1 MLENI
6 CNKKAIMWLFY
17 IMINILNFKK
27 YLKIRRG
34 VQKMRV
40 QDLIKCINQKTAKKT
55 MSLLFLYIF
64 MLSFCFVLLY
74 PMIYILIN
82 SFKSGYQFLDPSVQW
97 VPKEIVFDNYD
108 YIMKALNFEKTFL
121 NTLIYSIGP
130 SLVQLC
136 SCAIAAYGLARFD
149 FRGKS
154 IFKAA
159 MILTILVPIMMIIV
173 PTYVNFSFM
182 DFFGILKGI
191 SSLIGKDVRPN
202 LIDTPF
208 VFYLPSMLCVGLKGG
223 LFIYIFNQFFKGLPK
238 ELEEASSIDGAG
250 PWRTFLQIVL
260 PSSGSAIITVLIFS
274 VVWHWNDYYQPQMFL
289 SDTSKYTLSV
299 AMNNINPASIVATLE
314 KGQDFVSLNL
324 SGMIFAG
331 SVLLMAPLII
341 FYLIIQRKF
350 MASIATSGIVG

>member
-1 MLENI
+1 MVSAIHLI
-6 CNKKAIMWLFY
+6 CKTI
-17 IMINILNFKK
+17 ILR
-27 YLKIRRG
+27 IERG
-34 VQKMRV
+34 VIVIVNTKFLLKDSYIKKGKSSVVSFSRYAF
-40 QDLIKCINQKTAKKT
+40 LIA
-55 MSLLFLYIF
+55 
-64 MLSFCFVLLY
+64 FCFVLLY
-74 PMIYILIN
+74 PIIYIAIN

-97 VPKEIVFDNYD
+97 VPKEIVFDNYN
-108 YIMKALNFEKTFL
+108 YIKIALDFAK
-121 NTLIYSIGP
+121 TLINTIIYSVLP

-136 SCAIAAYGLARFD
+136 SCAVAAYGLARYE

-154 IFKAA
+154 LFKGA
-159 MILTILVPIMMIIV
+159 MILTILVPIMMLIV

-191 SSLIGKDVRPN
+191 STLIGKDIRPN

-208 VFYLPSMLCVGLKGG
+208 VFYLPSLLCVGLKGG

-238 ELEEASSIDGAG
+238 ELEEAASIDGAG
-250 PWRTFLQIVL
+250 PWKTFLRIVL

-274 VVWHWNDYYQPQMFL
+274 VVWHWNDYYQPQMYL

-299 AMNNINPASIVATLE
+299 AMNNISAGSIVNSLE
-314 KGQDFVSLNL
+314 KGKDFVSLNI

-331 SVLLMAPLII
+331 SMLLMIPLIV
-341 FYLIIQRKF
+341 FYLIVQRKF